1 MLMIYLCITIEEKNF
16 LWKLPFIDTFITIKM
31 INATMNICFLFG
43 MLIEDGYLNQKYMR
57 TI

>member
-1 MLMIYLCITIEEKNF
+1 MLMIYLCITIEEKNS
-16 LWKLPFIDTFITIKM
+16 LWKSPFIDTFITIKM